1 MYSKLQP
8 DSIAPA
14 VDIIERKHE
23 RVVVVDLPGADE
35 STIEVNAEN
44 DLLTLTARVAA
55 QEPQDMQVLY
65 RGFEL
70 RDYRRVFTL
79 PDDVDRQRISA
90 KCKHGVLHV
99 TLPKRPEAQARRK
112 QIKVEKE

>member
-8 DSIAPA
+8 DPIAPA

-44 DLLTLTARVAA
+44 DLLTLTARVAV
-55 QEPQDMQVLY
+55 QNPQDMQELY

-79 PDDVDRQRISA
+79 PDDVDRQHISA
-90 KCKHGVLHV
+90 KCKHGVLRI
-99 TLPKRPEAQARRK
+99 TLPLAVQMQLR
-112 QIKVEKE
+112 QINVQVE